1 MAATAWLTQCQ
12 SPGVIILRERSGLVV
27 LIGAYKVALAT
38 TEDSRAWRKTH
49 HTVGNQEIRAQEV
62 RQESGDHL
70 WSQEL
75 RDGDNKRLKE

>member
-1 MAATAWLTQCQ
+1 M
-12 SPGVIILRERSGLVV
+12 
-27 LIGAYKVALAT
+27 ALAT

-49 HTVGNQEIRAQEV
+49 HTVGSQEIRAQEV

-75 RDGDNKRLKE
+75 RGGDSTRLKE